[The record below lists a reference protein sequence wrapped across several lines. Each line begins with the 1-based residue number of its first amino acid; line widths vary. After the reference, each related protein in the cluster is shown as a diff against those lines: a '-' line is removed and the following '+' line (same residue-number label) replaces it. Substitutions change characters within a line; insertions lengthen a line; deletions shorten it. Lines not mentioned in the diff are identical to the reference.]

1 MNAELIIR
9 ELMRLKKFT
18 SKRQLADFLGES
30 PQNIDSWRK
39 RDSVNI
45 KKILKAF
52 PEINANWLITGEG
65 EILRRPTSFGGNA
78 QGDGAMNHSNS
89 EVVIDKF
96 LDEIAQQRRL
106 TQAVIEQN
114 THLLTLLESVNNSL
128 HACKDKPDK
137 EE

>member
-1 MNAELIIR
+1 
-9 ELMRLKKFT
+9 
-18 SKRQLADFLGES
+18 
-30 PQNIDSWRK
+30 
-39 RDSVNI
+39 
-45 KKILKAF
+45 
-52 PEINANWLITGEG
+52 
-65 EILRRPTSFGGNA
+65 RPTSFGGNA